1 MCLWWVR
8 QWSNIKKIRRIQ
20 AINDTKIKYLLVAD
34 KIYNVTDINF
44 CNLTIVAIEA
54 DLTITDIAENE
65 FKVEDFSEFYIVLHN
80 LSKNATAID
89 FVK

>member
-1 MCLWWVR
+1 MYVIHVFMK
-8 QWSNIKKIRRIQ
+8 QYKKIRRVQ
-20 AINDTKIKYLLVAD
+20 AINDTKIKYLSVAD

-65 FKVEDFSEFYIVLHN
+65 LFKVEDFSEFYIVLHN
-80 LSKNATAID
+80 LSRNATAID